1 MGKLKPMSDSSVP
14 KTAPAR
20 RKLSA
25 GPLSAGDKW
34 FFRSTSIAAYFSFV
48 LVALVLIFLFLK
60 AWPALQQQGF
70 AFVYGDTWSA
80 EEGQALVM
88 QIGPMIWGSL
98 LIALVGVL
106 IATPMAI
113 SLAYMI
119 VFMLGSRLS
128 KVLTTL
134 IDLLAALPSVI
145 IGLWG
150 FYVFTPVAINWE
162 TTLNQYLGW
171 IPLFQVES
179 TENAFRG
186 APFIAGWV
194 VAVMIVPIVTSVTR
208 EIFSQLDKD
217 LINGA
222 LALGGSKLSVFNKV
236 ILPTSAGGVVG
247 GVLLGL
253 GRALGETV
261 AIFYVLQLSFKI
273 NWGNLLENHGGGVAS
288 WILARF
294 GEATPGEISGL
305 MAAGLIL
312 FVITLI
318 VNFVANTIVS
328 RSQPWRKN
336 Q

>member
-1 MGKLKPMSDSSVP
+1 MSDSSVDKP
-14 KTAPAR
+14 VPDR

-25 GPLSAGDKW
+25 GPLGTGDKW

-60 AWPALQQQGF
+60 AWPALQSQGF
-70 AFVYGDTWSA
+70 AFIYGTTWTA
-80 EEGQALVM
+80 EPGIPLVM
-88 QIGPMIWGSL
+88 QIGPMIYGSL
-98 LIALVGVL
+98 LLALVGVL

-119 VFMLGSRLS
+119 VFMLGSRLA
-128 KVLTTL
+128 KIATTI

-150 FYVFTPVAINWE
+150 FYVFTPVAISWE
-162 TTLNQYLGW
+162 TTLHNYLGW
-171 IPLFQVES
+171 FPLFQVENP
-179 TENAFRG
+179 ENAFRG
-186 APFIAGWV
+186 SPFIAGWI

-222 LALGGSKLSVFNKV
+222 LALGGSRLTVFNKV

-247 GVLLGL
+247 GILLGL

-261 AIFYVLQLSFKI
+261 AIFFVLQLSFKI
-273 NWGNLLENHGGGVAS
+273 NWGQLLESHGGGVAS

-294 GEATPGEISGL
+294 GEATEDEVSGL
-305 MAAGLIL
+305 MAAGLVL
-312 FVITLI
+312 FVITLF
-318 VNFVANTIVS
+318 VNFAANAIVT

-336 Q
+336 

>member
-1 MGKLKPMSDSSVP
+1 MGKLDPMSESSASTP
-14 KTAPAR
+14 APAR

-25 GPLSAGDKW
+25 GPLSTGDKW

-70 AFVYGDTWSA
+70 AFVYGTKWVA
-80 EEGQALVM
+80 EDGQPLVM
-88 QIGPMIWGSL
+88 QIGPMIYGSL
-98 LIALVGVL
+98 LIALVGVV

-119 VFMLGSRLS
+119 VFMLGNRLA
-128 KVLTTL
+128 KVFTTL

-150 FYVFTPVAINWE
+150 FYVFTPTAISWE
-162 TTLNQYLGW
+162 TTLHQYLGW
-171 IPLFQVES
+171 FPLFQVENPD
-179 TENAFRG
+179 NAFRG
-186 APFIAGWV
+186 SPFIAGWI

-222 LALGGSKLSVFNKV
+222 LALGGSKLTVFNKV

-247 GVLLGL
+247 GILLGL

-261 AIFYVLQLSFKI
+261 AIFYVLQLSFNI
-273 NWGNLLENHGGGVAS
+273 NWGNLLESHGGGVAS

-294 GEATPGEISGL
+294 GEATAGEISGL
-305 MAAGLIL
+305 MAAGFVL

-318 VNFVANTIVS
+318 VNFVANTIVN

-336 Q
+336 

>member
-1 MGKLKPMSDSSVP
+1 MSESSATKSVP
-14 KTAPAR
+14 VR

-25 GPLSAGDKW
+25 GPLSTGDKW

-48 LVALVLIFLFLK
+48 LVAMVLLFLFLK

-70 AFVYGDTWSA
+70 AFIYGDNWTA
-80 EEGQALVM
+80 EEGQTLVM
-88 QIGPMIWGSL
+88 QIGPMLWGSL
-98 LIALVGVL
+98 LVAVVGVL
-106 IATPMAI
+106 IATPMAV

-119 VFMLGSRLS
+119 VFMLNSRLS
-128 KVLTTL
+128 RVLTL
-134 IDLLAALPSVI
+134 LVDLLAALPSVI

-150 FYVFTPVAINWE
+150 FYVFTPVAMDWQH
-162 TTLNQYLGW
+162 TLNEYLGW
-171 IPLFQVES
+171 IPLFHVEG
-179 TENAFRG
+179 TDNDFRG
-186 APFIAGWV
+186 TPFIAGWV

-208 EIFSQLDKD
+208 EVFSQLDRD

-222 LALGGSKLSVFNKV
+222 LALGGSKLTVFNKV

-253 GRALGETV
+253 GRAIGETV

-273 NWGNLLENHGGGVAS
+273 NFFNLLESKGGAVAS

-294 GEATPGEISGL
+294 GEARSDEISGL
-305 MAAGLIL
+305 MAAGLVL

-328 RSQPWRKN
+328 RSQPWRKD

>member
-1 MGKLKPMSDSSVP
+1 MGTLGFMSESSASNP
-14 KTAPAR
+14 APVR

-25 GPLSAGDKW
+25 GPLSTGDKW

-60 AWPALQQQGF
+60 AWPALQEQGV
-70 AFVYGDTWSA
+70 AFVYGATWVA
-80 EEGQALVM
+80 EDGQPLVM
-88 QIGPMIWGSL
+88 QIGPMIYGSM
-98 LIALVGVL
+98 LIALIGVL

-119 VFMLGSRLS
+119 VFMLGSRLA
-128 KVLTTL
+128 KIATTI

-150 FYVFTPVAINWE
+150 FYVFTPVAISWE
-162 TTLNQYLGW
+162 TTLHNYLGW
-171 IPLFQVES
+171 FPLFQVENP
-179 TENAFRG
+179 ENAFRG
-186 APFIAGWV
+186 SPFIAGWI

-222 LALGGSKLSVFNKV
+222 LALGGSRLTVFNKV
-236 ILPTSAGGVVG
+236 ILPTSSGGVVG
-247 GVLLGL
+247 GILLGL

-261 AIFYVLQLSFKI
+261 AIFYVLQISFNI
-273 NWGNLLENHGGGVAS
+273 NWGNLLESHGGGVAS

-294 GEATPGEISGL
+294 GEAGDGEISGL
-305 MAAGLIL
+305 MAAGLVL

-318 VNFVANTIVS
+318 VNFVANTIVN

-336 Q
+336 

>member
-1 MGKLKPMSDSSVP
+1 MGTLKPMSESSVSTP
-14 KTAPAR
+14 APAR

-25 GPLSAGDKW
+25 GPLSTGDKW

-60 AWPALQQQGF
+60 AWPALQEQGV
-70 AFVYGDTWSA
+70 AFVYGTTWVA
-80 EEGQALVM
+80 EDGQPLVM
-88 QIGPMIWGSL
+88 QIGPMIYGSL

-119 VFMLGSRLS
+119 VFMLGNRLA
-128 KVLTTL
+128 KVFTTL

-162 TTLNQYLGW
+162 NTLHQYLSW
-171 IPLFQVES
+171 VPLFQVENP
-179 TENAFRG
+179 ENAFRG
-186 APFIAGWV
+186 SPFIAGWI
-194 VAVMIVPIVTSVTR
+194 VAVMIVPIITSVTR

-222 LALGGSKLSVFNKV
+222 LALGGSRLTVFNKV
-236 ILPTSAGGVVG
+236 ILPTSSGGVVG
-247 GVLLGL
+247 GILLGL

-261 AIFYVLQLSFKI
+261 AIFYVLQISFKI
-273 NWGNLLENHGGGVAS
+273 NWGQLLESRGGGVAS

-294 GEATPGEISGL
+294 GEASEGEISGL
-305 MAAGLIL
+305 MAAGLVL

-318 VNFVANTIVS
+318 VNFVANTIVN

-336 Q
+336 